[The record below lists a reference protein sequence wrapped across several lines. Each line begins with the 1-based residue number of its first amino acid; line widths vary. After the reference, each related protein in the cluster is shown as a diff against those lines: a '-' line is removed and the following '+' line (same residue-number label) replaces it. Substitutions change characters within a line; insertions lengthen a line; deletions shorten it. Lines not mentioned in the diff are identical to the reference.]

1 MLATPR
7 KKNHHHNERLAVYN
21 QNSEFDS
28 FDSATQCSYSC
39 YDVAMAEAHAAVT
52 GIKLDMVTLLLCGR
66 VPEPPVRATKVLPSA
81 VHVRAVFVV
90 FVVVHLRCCSLA
102 LGAHKRVVRTA
113 VSNGGKTAEGG
124 ERARRGSFHP
134 HTL

>member
-1 MLATPR
+1 MKEGR
-7 KKNHHHNERLAVYN
+7 KK
-21 QNSEFDS
+21 
-28 FDSATQCSYSC
+28 
-39 YDVAMAEAHAAVT
+39 
-52 GIKLDMVTLLLCGR
+52 GR
-66 VPEPPVRATKVLPSA
+66 TEGGKDGRREGRKEGRKDPSA